1 VSRDGNLG
9 VRTTSISEEEIE
21 LPVVGDHD
29 QLAPWR
35 SMGNKMSPPL
45 ARMGVEPPYLLV
57 AWAEQRHYEGYNSTR
72 CKYISGQ
79 LQRIAETK

>member
-1 VSRDGNLG
+1 MINSPRG
-9 VRTTSISEEEIE
+9 VAWVIRC
-21 LPVVGDHD
+21 LH
-29 QLAPWR
+29 LLR
-35 SMGNKMSPPL
+35 

-57 AWAEQRHYEGYNSTR
+57 AWAEQKHHEGYNSTR